1 MTRKKILEKH
11 LGNIHIS
18 DITLEK
24 VLSAM
29 AEVENKLNIDWDI
42 LAKQKVSLETAILI
56 FKDKS
61 KYEKLHE
68 DPFIQDLIGILHL
81 IYNLQ
86 DNNCKG

>member
-1 MTRKKILEKH
+1 MTRKKILGKH
-11 LGNIHIS
+11 LGSIHIS

-29 AEVENKLNIDWDI
+29 AEVENKLNIDCDM
-42 LAKQKVSLETAILI
+42 LAKQKESLETSILI

-81 IYNLQ
+81 IDDLQ
-86 DNNCKG
+86 DNNCKE